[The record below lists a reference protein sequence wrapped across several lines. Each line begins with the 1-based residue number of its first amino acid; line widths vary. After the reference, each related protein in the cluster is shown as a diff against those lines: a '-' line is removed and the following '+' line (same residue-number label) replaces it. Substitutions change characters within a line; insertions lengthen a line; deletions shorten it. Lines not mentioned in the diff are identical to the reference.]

1 MKVFRADTG
10 EVHDLPDLPSSTLI
24 STIKQHLAILSAID
38 PQDQILL
45 CGKLKLEDS
54 RSLDYYRL
62 PAEERPVFLFS
73 RQALQPGALPPKQ
86 TVLGPIEV
94 KLPGESPLPRLAGA
108 LVKYEHQFSHHLSF
122 AKGVLVAVDGRIA
135 LSRRCYAEQDI
146 QAKALEAATA
156 NLNDHNGQI
165 LQAFSTFKE
174 HFIAQQSKHYGLLE
188 SFAHD
193 LQRLRETVIHEA
205 LQTPTMR
212 TLIDCIPEDRLRKW
226 ADDCRKEH
234 EQLALR
240 ISELEAGIV
249 RANEEVEA
257 ENLKP
262 PDVDFEDL
270 RERINLAVKQRKE
283 AGAIKTAFA
292 QDVKKVREALK
303 TEQENNERGYHGDDS
318 RHGGARSWEDYVPF
332 DQAQKGHVKMLDRLT
347 KIDSSV
353 RSIMNACADSKT
365 RLSQC
370 VHMRLQRISVLQ
382 SNIRDVA
389 NKVIVFREA
398 LSRQK
403 QAFAQLVY
411 VKYLPEAYAASMEEV
426 GRRKVFADILQ
437 EAFNRF
443 RSALKKLE
451 EQEIR
456 ERQLFL
462 SKFGR
467 YIPKNLVPGLTEPLP
482 PFDKGI
488 KYIPFDRS
496 LPVLDAAQVSSS
508 AVAFV
513 YENLPPL
520 FRHLLQPPDKD
531 YPLPDATDKSQQ
543 LALRELEEE
552 NERLRQQVTK
562 LQKLEEEEQASSTSH
577 AGERVKL
584 LEQSEAA
591 YKQRILALEEKLS
604 RTYRQ
609 VSQLQMQ
616 LSAASSQNLSSNSLR
631 SFTLSSPT
639 SSSSPSSSF
648 TPLPATTS
656 QQQQQE
662 QEEKESEEKQ
672 IQRERERE
680 REEEIEKLKTELTKL
695 QQAYAAQSDLL
706 SFNDSERKQLL
717 RRLEEEQEERE
728 QQLNQKKNEQQQ
740 LVQQLEEQLHR
751 ALAEKAEAIAA
762 KEAQSASLEAAL
774 ARVDAEKRKTQKLV
788 QQIKAKKAAEKH
800 KILQVLSQYEEGK
813 RKVADGSDGREKGEG
828 LSASGSGKMKPFRS
842 TSTPA
847 LASLPVSL
855 TSTSTPPS
863 FAYSSSSSSS
873 IRGRKTSLALMSPI
887 DEIEETETTD
897 TEQQKQLNV
906 EDFEEN
912 EEEMEGDESISLSAS
927 TSSSASF
934 FQPHKTRKH
943 LRKHSAPATP
953 SSSSSSKATSQ
964 AEMLLN
970 SAHQERQLHNTQQE
984 LLRAV
989 EKLKEAEN
997 KIHELKGTI
1006 NVLNITNAEYMSTRK
1021 ELEEQ
1026 VVALQQQVIALADNQ
1041 SHKIAY
1047 QDFKVDDLAL
1057 FLPNDLGH
1065 YEAFNRNAP
1074 NYMLSEESLSMF
1086 PDERRKRAAVLGQ
1099 IIEIVEQVAARRQ
1112 NPYHKDMGTKFYE
1125 VTITQV

>member
-616 LSAASSQNLSSNSLR
+616 LSAASSQNLSSNSL
-631 SFTLSSPT
+631 P
-639 SSSSPSSSF
+639 
-648 TPLPATTS
+648 
-656 QQQQQE
+656 
-662 QEEKESEEKQ
+662 
-672 IQRERERE
+672 
-680 REEEIEKLKTELTKL
+680 
-695 QQAYAAQSDLL
+695 YAAQSDLL